1 MAIGRERQR
10 TDGHMQQRQP
20 ELLRCTSTESYDTLD
35 ASLTFLELNH
45 YTRCEAVQQD
55 RVGDF
60 EGLVSE

>member
-20 ELLRCTSTESYDTLD
+20 ELLLCTSTQSTVALD
-35 ASLTFLELNH
+35 ASLTFLELDH
-45 YTRCEAVQQD
+45 HTRCEAVQQD